1 MFTRRR
7 LGAAL
12 AALGV
17 IGLGLTAAPG
27 SAKAWWAGGWGWRGG
42 VRVGVALPP
51 VVVAPPPYY
60 PPPPVVY
67 APPPPIAYVTPPR
80 VPYWVPGHWRYSYW
94 VPGHWQ

>member
-1 MFTRRR
+1 MAMGRR
-7 LGAAL
+7 LAVAL

-17 IGLGLTAAPG
+17 AGLGLTVAPG
-27 SAKAWWAGGWGWRGG
+27 SAKAWWAGGWGWHGG

-60 PPPPVVY
+60 GPPPVAYAPPPVVY
-67 APPPPIAYVTPPR
+67 APPPRGPF
-80 VPYWVPGHWRYSYW
+80 WVPGHWQYGYW